1 MSISAKDLLA
11 IAAAEIGYK
20 EKASNSNL
28 DDKAANAGHNNWTK
42 YARDLYAKG
51 YYNGN
56 KNGYA
61 WCDVFVD
68 WCFLQLCGGDAA
80 KAQYVECQSG
90 PYGAGCDFSHR
101 YYKEAGRYDTTDPRP
116 GDQIFFGDFDHT
128 GIIESVTA
136 TTINTIEGNTSD
148 QVARR
153 SYSRTSSY
161 VTGFGHPR
169 YETDDAPAVQPTE
182 PAPSPDPVPADG
194 RLKLGDKVKMAA
206 NAPVYGKS
214 YKFASWVYSKE
225 LFVRGVDGDKISVS
239 IYASGDVTGT
249 VDRKYLTLVGAST
262 VEPDKPT
269 TDLTHTVVKGDSLWG
284 IAQRYLG
291 KGNRYP
297 EIVSLNGLKSTLI
310 YPGQVLKLPNK

>member
-1 MSISAKDLLA
+1 MSISAKNLLA

-20 EKASNSNL
+20 EKASNANL

-169 YETDDAPAVQPTE
+169 YETDDAPATDT
-182 PAPSPDPVPADG
+182 PAAPAEISASEAEKIG
-194 RLKLGDKVKMAA
+194 KAVNITVHQLSNGCTGPEVKTLQRII
-206 NAPVYGKS
+206 
-214 YKFASWVYSKE
+214 FA
-225 LFVRGVDGDKISVS
+225 RGLYEKMIIDGDFGPITKAGVIELQKKLFPSTPGEWDGVV
-239 IYASGDVTGT
+239 GPVTW
-249 VDRKYLTLVGAST
+249 KAMLT
-262 VEPDKPT
+262 
-269 TDLTHTVVKGDSLWG
+269 
-284 IAQRYLG
+284 Q
-291 KGNRYP
+291 
-297 EIVSLNGLKSTLI
+297 LN
-310 YPGQVLKLPNK
+310 